1 MSNLLDTCVYLT
13 HFVITHTCVYLQ
25 ITACTIKSD
34 RAKKDVDISK
44 LPQVCTHFWQ
54 AQNTP
59 YQTQY
64 TPLPSIIHTL
74 TQHSIHTLTQ
84 HSKALEGMEALSV
97 AYLVCTPADLQLQL
111 VYHPACHYMYNNI
124 YFFYHNTY
132 FLSQYLYVFY
142 HLLSFS
148 FGISCFSE
156 CHVIFQI
163 VARSVMSELTGQ

>member
-1 MSNLLDTCVYLT
+1 
-13 HFVITHTCVYLQ
+13 
-25 ITACTIKSD
+25 
-34 RAKKDVDISK
+34 
-44 LPQVCTHFWQ
+44 
-54 AQNTP
+54 
-59 YQTQY
+59 
-64 TPLPSIIHTL
+64 
-74 TQHSIHTLTQ
+74 
-84 HSKALEGMEALSV
+84 MEALSV

-163 VARSVMSELTGQ
+163 VARSVMSELTGQWPCKFTIWDLLDWEIRFHWSDFIGITLYVHYSPISSVKVKVTRPLQNDPLQNDPLHNKPLQNYLQVPGRRDYLGDFCTWEWVSTLY